1 VQNVFTAAK
10 VIGLGGLIVAGLVLR
25 PGGTETSGLAH
36 FSPLFGTS
44 KSPGELLAALGVAMI
59 AALWCFDGWN
69 NASFVAGEI
78 KNPER
83 NLVRGLVMGTAG
95 VTLIYLLVN
104 FVYLYVL
111 PIGKVAASERVAAET
126 ARVLLGPPG
135 GRMISLVVLVATF
148 GSVNGMVLAGARV
161 IYAMSREGHFFQAL
175 GRVHPRFH
183 TPHLSLLVQGV
194 WSCLLILLGGYEQL
208 FTYVIFA
215 AWIFY
220 LLTTLAVVVLRVK
233 WPQAERPFRVPG
245 YPVVPLLF
253 VAAALWFIAN
263 TLRERPWESLIGSA
277 IVLIGVPVY
286 LLWKKLSP
294 SS

>member
-1 VQNVFTAAK
+1 
-10 VIGLGGLIVAGLVLR
+10 
-25 PGGTETSGLAH
+25 
-36 FSPLFGTS
+36 
-44 KSPGELLAALGVAMI
+44 
-59 AALWCFDGWN
+59 
-69 NASFVAGEI
+69 
-78 KNPER
+78 
-83 NLVRGLVMGTAG
+83 
-95 VTLIYLLVN
+95 
-104 FVYLYVL
+104 
-111 PIGKVAASERVAAET
+111 
-126 ARVLLGPPG
+126 
-135 GRMISLVVLVATF
+135 MISLVVLVATF